1 MPPTGR
7 AGPWL
12 PMGRGAMAATIL
24 AADKD
29 LLHPARRPV
38 GVEGQV
44 LETQEV
50 TQPLLSV
57 HRQEQA
63 GVVRGEQGRVNALEP
78 RPGER
83 ERLRQL
89 SGQVCGRIGVAGR
102 GVPDLTPR
110 IAHRPMISRCP
121 PSENFA
127 GCGGGARGRVRG
139 AGRDTPQVA
148 SPARRPASSP
158 GAHPAPAREQGRVR
172 RAATIDAG
180 NLASPRGTQRS
191 HGTLRVLVYWGVLV
205 GGGWRGSTVTAVP

>member
-1 MPPTGR
+1 MPPTSR

-102 GVPDLTPR
+102 GVP
-110 IAHRPMISRCP
+110 AASRGRRRAP
-121 PSENFA
+121 
-127 GCGGGARGRVRG
+127 ARGRGVVRS
-139 AGRDTPQVA
+139 ARPPPPPPPPPPLF
-148 SPARRPASSP
+148 SPAVP
-158 GAHPAPAREQGRVR
+158 RVKTSQ
-172 RAATIDAG
+172 A
-180 NLASPRGTQRS
+180 
-191 HGTLRVLVYWGVLV
+191 
-205 GGGWRGSTVTAVP
+205 